1 MKKYILLLMMT
12 FITKGFAQQKT
23 SANPIFIHLNFLINQ
38 NLKSF
43 KRVIDRRVH

>member
-23 SANPIFIHLNFLINQ
+23 SANPIHTPKLFN
-38 NLKSF
+38 
-43 KRVIDRRVH
+43 